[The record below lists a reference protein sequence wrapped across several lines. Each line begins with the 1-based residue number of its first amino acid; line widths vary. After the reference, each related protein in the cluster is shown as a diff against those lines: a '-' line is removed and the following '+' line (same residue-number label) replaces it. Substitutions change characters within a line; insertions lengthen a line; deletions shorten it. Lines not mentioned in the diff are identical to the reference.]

1 MSRNINLT
9 EGNIR
14 LNITKLALPILGTS
28 FIQMA
33 YNLID
38 IMWLGRLSTN
48 AVAAVGAA
56 GFLLWLGQAFV
67 MISQIGVGVNVAH
80 CYGRGE
86 YEEAKEFVSNGLQL
100 DIIIAILYSIFLF
113 VFRHQIIGFFNLD
126 DPEVIAMAVSYLRI
140 ISIGIIFHFLNP
152 VFSVSLNSSGNS
164 LTPFKANTLGLVI
177 NIIADP
183 ILIFGLGPFPA
194 LGVEGAALATI
205 FAQFCVTLIFII
217 MGKRYKTIFSNI
229 NIFKKPD
236 IDKIKRITRLGIP
249 PALQVG
255 YHAIISMIITRLIA
269 NFGPVA
275 VAVQSIG
282 SQIESISWMSAEG
295 FSSAISAFIGQNF
308 GASKFQRIRQGYRE
322 GMQVI
327 GGIGIFASLLM
338 IFAAEPLF
346 TFFLPDDPL
355 AIQEGIK
362 YLIILGFS
370 QVFMSVEIG
379 TNGAFNGLGMTIP
392 PTINGMIFN
401 TMRIPLAYGLSRTVL
416 GLTGIWWAITGSSI
430 LKGLVIYIWF
440 KWYLNKVLEQN
451 MVLE

>member
-217 MGKRYKTIFSNI
+217 IGKRYKTIFSNI